1 LRFYGKLGR
10 VRPVS
15 QAYYE
20 SEKLFFGD
28 ALVDEANLRKAHEQ
42 HMMYNPA
49 RGERHMSETLS
60 LENRV
65 ALVTGG
71 SRGIGRAVA
80 LELAAR
86 GAAVVVNYNKSSE
99 AADEVVKKIQ
109 EGGGKAA
116 AFQADVSDLKQAE
129 ALVKFAVETFGDL
142 SILVNNA
149 GITKDTLIMMMSESD
164 WDSVISTNLKSTFN
178 CSKAAVKHMMR
189 KRYGRVIN
197 MSSVVG
203 QLGKPRQT
211 NYSASKGGQ
220 IAFTKSLAREVAA
233 RNITVNAIAPGFVDT
248 EILDAMSP
256 EVLEAALKMVPLA
269 RKAKPE
275 EVAYAVAFLA
285 SDQAAFITGQ
295 VLGVD
300 GGMAMM

>member
-1 LRFYGKLGR
+1 M
-10 VRPVS
+10 
-15 QAYYE
+15 A
-20 SEKLFFGD
+20 D
-28 ALVDEANLRKAHEQ
+28 A
-42 HMMYNPA
+42 
-49 RGERHMSETLS
+49 TS
-60 LENRV
+60 LENKV
-65 ALVTGG
+65 ALITGG

-86 GAAVVVNYNKSSE
+86 GAAVVVNFHKSPE
-99 AADEVVKKIQ
+99 AADDVVKKIQ
-109 EGGGKAA
+109 GAGGKAA

-149 GITKDTLIMMMSESD
+149 GITKDTLIMMMSEAD
-164 WDSVISTNLKSTFN
+164 WDAVIDTNLKSTFN
-178 CSKAAVKHMMR
+178 CSKAAVKHMLR
-189 KRYGRVIN
+189 KRYGRIIN
-197 MSSVVG
+197 MASVAG
-203 QLGKPRQT
+203 QMGNAGQT

-220 IAFTKSLAREVAA
+220 IAFTKALAREVAS
-233 RNITVNAIAPGFVDT
+233 RNITVNAIAPGFIDT
-248 EILDAMSP
+248 EILELMPPDI
-256 EVLEAALKMVPLA
+256 LEAAIKMVPLA
-269 RKAKPE
+269 RKGKPE

>member
-1 LRFYGKLGR
+1 MT
-10 VRPVS
+10 S
-15 QAYYE
+15 A
-20 SEKLFFGD
+20 
-28 ALVDEANLRKAHEQ
+28 
-42 HMMYNPA
+42 
-49 RGERHMSETLS
+49 S

-71 SRGIGRAVA
+71 SRGIGRAIA

-86 GAAVVVNYNKSSE
+86 GASVVVNYNSSPD
-99 AADEVVKKIQ
+99 AAQEVVKNI
-109 EGGGKAA
+109 EAAGGKAA
-116 AFQADVSDLKQAE
+116 AAQADVSDTKQAE
-129 ALVKFAVETFGDL
+129 GLVKFAIDTFGDL
-142 SILVNNA
+142 SILINNA
-149 GITKDTLIMMMSESD
+149 GITRDQLIMMMPESD
-164 WDSVISTNLKSTFN
+164 WDAVITTNLKSTFN
-178 CSKAAVKHMMR
+178 CSKPAVKHMMR

-197 MSSVVG
+197 VASVAG
-203 QLGKPRQT
+203 LMGNPGQT
-211 NYSASKGGQ
+211 NYSASKAGQ
-220 IAFTKSLAREVAA
+220 IGFTKALAREVAA
-233 RNITVNAIAPGFVDT
+233 RNITVNAVAPGFVDT
-248 EILDAMSP
+248 EILDAMAP